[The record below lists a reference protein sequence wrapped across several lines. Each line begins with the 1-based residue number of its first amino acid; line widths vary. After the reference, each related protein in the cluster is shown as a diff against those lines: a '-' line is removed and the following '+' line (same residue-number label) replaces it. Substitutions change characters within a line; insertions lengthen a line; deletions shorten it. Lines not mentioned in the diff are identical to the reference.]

1 MDINFRAGK
10 PAHSFCLKINA
21 KMSLMKHITNSK
33 FQTQKLAKNLAK
45 QLVKHQMPNKKH
57 ALVVGL
63 SGELGSGKTTF
74 VQGFAK
80 ALGIKE
86 RIISPTFVILKKFK
100 IKDLKFLTHI
110 DAYRIKN
117 SKEIL
122 DLGWKNM
129 LVSPE
134 NIILVEWPEKI
145 KKIFPKQY
153 FWLNFSHKGKS
164 KRSIDIHFVK

>member
-1 MDINFRAGK
+1 
-10 PAHSFCLKINA
+10 
-21 KMSLMKHITNSK
+21 MKHITNSK
-33 FQTQKLAKNLAK
+33 SQTQKLAKNFAHK
-45 QLVKHQMPNKKH
+45 IVGYRKFNNDC
-57 ALVVGL
+57 AIVVGL

-100 IKDLKFLTHI
+100 IQDLKFLTHI

-122 DLGWKNM
+122 DLGWKDL

-145 KKIFPKQY
+145 KKIFPRQH
-153 FWLNFSHKGKS
+153 FWLNFNHEGKS